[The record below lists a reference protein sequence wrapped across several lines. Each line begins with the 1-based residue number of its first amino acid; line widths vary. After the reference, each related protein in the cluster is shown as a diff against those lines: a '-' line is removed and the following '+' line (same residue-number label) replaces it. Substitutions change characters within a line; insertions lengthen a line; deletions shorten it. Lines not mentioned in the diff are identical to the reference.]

1 MALDNGTLFAGYRI
15 ERRLGAGGMGVV
27 YLARHPRLP
36 RSVALKVLDSGA
48 GADPEFRARFERE
61 AELAVRLDHPN
72 VVEIYDRG
80 DEDGTLWIAMR
91 YVAGSD
97 VAHLLAEH
105 GPLPP
110 RRALTILS
118 RAADGLDA
126 AHRRGLL
133 HRDVKPANLLV
144 GADSDG
150 EDQVFVTDFGIARGA
165 DDGTALTASGSI
177 VATLGYAAPEQI
189 RGEDVDH
196 RADVYALGITL
207 FQMLTGTLPFVGPTP
222 AAVLHAHLAE
232 PPPRATIRNPALPP
246 AVDQVL
252 AIALAKYPDQRYDS
266 CRALATAA
274 AEALSPSAPRHGA
287 GPGLPVHRS
296 EPSSA
301 ESASLGPASDS
312 ALRPGGTPGP
322 SAQVPRPDGHPGPG
336 PATAQPWSDG
346 QPSGAP
352 GSIPQDG
359 SATARPWS
367 GAHQSG
373 GAFGSTPQEVPGP
386 RGPDSGSGV
395 SGGHSGARPQAAP
408 AGPFGSAA
416 ASELPARGAE
426 SRSAG
431 KRLPWIAAAAAI
443 LTVLCLGAAIAVV
456 RPEIITG
463 SGIPVAEPS
472 TTAAPT
478 TASASTTTA
487 LPTTTPTVTAW
498 GRANDL
504 VALFPALLPATPTDT
519 GYQGARCIDLNV
531 LNNGGAPALECTQD
545 NGIHYYV
552 WSFRRDDPR
561 RDQTFTTN
569 IDNDTTRQS
578 TWTRPSGSGSVRWSY
593 YPGGNTGLLTVR
605 FDDPARAW
613 VVLDVGWDHHSGQDL
628 FDQWWTTAPL

>member
-144 GADSDG
+144 GADADG

-232 PPPRATIRNPALPP
+232 PPPRATTRNPALPP

-274 AEALSPSAPRHGA
+274 AEALSPSAPRHVA

-296 EPSSA
+296 TEPSDAQSPPPGTSSNSPTRPGETSGPA
-301 ESASLGPASDS
+301 ALIPGLGP
-312 ALRPGGTPGP
+312 
-322 SAQVPRPDGHPGPG
+322 V
-336 PATAQPWSDG
+336 
-346 QPSGAP
+346 
-352 GSIPQDG
+352 
-359 SATARPWS
+359 
-367 GAHQSG
+367 
-373 GAFGSTPQEVPGP
+373 
-386 RGPDSGSGV
+386 
-395 SGGHSGARPQAAP
+395 
-408 AGPFGSAA
+408 
-416 ASELPARGAE
+416 ASERSARGAE

-431 KRLPWIAAAAAI
+431 MRLPWIAAAAAI

-472 TTAAPT
+472 TSTAPT
-478 TASASTTTA
+478 TSASTTTA
-487 LPTTTPTVTAW
+487 PPTTTTPTVTAW

-519 GYQGARCIDLNV
+519 GYQGARCTDLNV

-593 YPGGNTGLLTVR
+593 YPGANTGLLTVR

-613 VVLDVGWDHHSGQDL
+613 VVLDVGWDHHSGQEL